1 MPEPTYTP
9 SKLQKAVTGNMRMM
23 LAQKNMSRAGLARSV
38 GRDPAWVTRRLN
50 DVTALTLDDVSTV
63 AVALEVDPAD
73 LFPVEVGS

>member
-23 LAQKNMSRAGLARSV
+23 LAQKNLSRAELARRVS
-38 GRDPAWVTRRLN
+38 RDPAWVTRRLN